1 MDACSEALYEYEG
14 IEKGISKRTIQ
25 MDLQMMRSDK
35 LGYNAPIVVSDKKYY
50 SYEDPDYSITNIPLT
65 NQDLNKLTEV
75 VEILKQFS
83 GFTHFQDIGGMVQRL
98 EDKVH
103 SAKTNNVSVIDFEKN
118 DNLKGLEHIDII
130 YKAIINKSC
139 LTITYQ
145 SFKAREANT
154 FIFHP
159 YLLKEYRNRWFAL
172 GVQKKE
178 QPMMNLALDRIV
190 TVEIAEG
197 RYLECIHEDIRSI
210 FKDVLGV
217 TVNHNASPEKIMLI
231 VDHATAPY
239 VLTKPIH
246 HSQKLIEKLA
256 HGVIISLDVQINFE
270 LEKEL
275 LGFGDNIR
283 VLSPEKLKRRI
294 KDKMVHA
301 IDLYNTELDAVSIK
315 NNLLKAEH
323 KGSAIIQHVYTKR
336 EVNKMKSLIQN
347 YFDRNS
353 GSLNNQ
359 VYAIRKLLLEIPE
372 LAEFLFNSNL
382 KMILSKVGTNL
393 YLSKA
398 LFFDKPPASNW
409 YVTWHQD
416 ATINVKKKVDIKGFY
431 GWTKKNNVISVC
443 PPDEILKKTLTVR
456 IHLDDTNDSNGG
468 LKVIPGSHNK
478 RLNDEEI
485 TLITQNSIPL
495 SCEVQAGGIHL
506 MKPLLLHAS
515 SKVMNQKHRRVIH
528 LEFNSVELPEELE
541 WAERLEL
548 DIKN

>member
-14 IEKGISKRTIQ
+14 IEKGISKRTVQ

-35 LGYNAPIVVSDKKYY
+35 LGYNAPIVVTDKKYY

-83 GFTHFQDIGGMVQRL
+83 GFTHFQDLGGMVQRL

-103 SAKTNNVSVIDFEKN
+103 SAKTNNISVIDFEKN

-130 YKAIINKSC
+130 YKAIISKKC
-139 LTITYQ
+139 LEITYQ
-145 SFKAREANT
+145 SFKARDANT

-159 YLLKEYRNRWFAL
+159 YLLKEYRNRWFVL
-172 GVQKKE
+172 GIQKRN

-190 TVEIAEG
+190 DVEVAND
-197 RYLECIHEDIRSI
+197 RYMECAHDDIRNI

-231 VDHATAPY
+231 VDHPTAPY
-239 VLTKPIH
+239 VLTKPLH
-246 HSQKLIEKLA
+246 HSQQVIEKLP
-256 HGVIISLDVQINFE
+256 HGVIISIDVQINFE

-283 VLSPEKLKRRI
+283 VISPDNLKRRI
-294 KDKMVHA
+294 KDKMLHA
-301 IDLYNTELDAVSIK
+301 IDLYNTELDVVSIK
-315 NNLLKAEH
+315 NNLMKAEH
-323 KGSAIIQHVYTKR
+323 KGSAIIQHVYTKK
-336 EVNKMKSLIQN
+336 EVNKIRSIIQN
-347 YFDRNS
+347 YFDGNKELANS
-353 GSLNNQ
+353 Q
-359 VYAIRKLLLEIPE
+359 VYAIRKLLIEIPDLIE
-372 LAEFLFNSNL
+372 LLFNTNL
-382 KMILSKVGTNL
+382 KKILSKAGANL
-393 YLSKA
+393 YLAKA
-398 LFFDKPPASNW
+398 IFFDKPPASNW

-416 ATINVKKKVDIKGFY
+416 ATINVKKKIEVDGFY
-431 GWTKKNNVISVC
+431 GWTKKGTVISVC

-478 RLNDEEI
+478 RLKDEEI
-485 TLITQNSIPL
+485 AVITQNSIPQ
-495 SCEVQAGGIHL
+495 SCEVKSGGVHL

-528 LEFNSVELPEELE
+528 LEFNSVELPEDME
-541 WAERLEL
+541 WEERI
-548 DIKN
+548 DFDKN